1 MRNQVYNGDFRLAQ
15 VATPDFPDGWLRV
28 GGDAATTWEWA
39 GTPPGPRPVVINHP
53 SGPPAGILQA
63 REVAIPAGEGQRWEV
78 RAWLSAEPAGVTAY
92 LRAYLS
98 RADGRLVAQ
107 LIFSLAPEA
116 TATTFSRVLTTAA
129 DTAALRLELGI
140 AGAGSLVVHAVEA
153 CRLYPRRVLRLDE
166 KGWLFVRHV
175 EVVEEIRQ
183 PVRLAGPVLV
193 DVQATVTADIRNLT
207 PARDGVRVYGSGAAP
222 LATTAGGLAQ
232 VQVAEHGF
240 RETVETVT
248 ATPAPAATAAQD
260 VSTTRLYSFAVLNSG
275 TGPALV
281 QLEISPDG
289 THWAADTPEQEVEA
303 GKLLVL
309 APRFFLRY
317 TRLAY
322 RASSPTPLTVWFQ
335 TQS

>member
-1 MRNQVYNGDFRLAQ
+1 MHNQVYNGDFRLAQ

-78 RAWLSAEPAGVTAY
+78 RITLSAEPAGVPAY
-92 LRAYLS
+92 LRVYLS
-98 RADGRLVAQ
+98 RPDGHLAAH
-107 LIFSLAPEA
+107 LIFSLLPGPIPD
-116 TATTFSRVLTTAA
+116 TLSRVFATVPG
-129 DTAALRLELGI
+129 TAALRLEVGI

-153 CRLYPRRVLRLDE
+153 YRLYPRRALRLDE
-166 KGWLFVRHV
+166 KGRLFVRHV
-175 EVVEEIRQ
+175 DTVGEILQ
-183 PVRLAGPVLV
+183 PVRLAGPVQV

-232 VQVAEHGF
+232 VQVAERGF

-248 ATPAPAATAAQD
+248 ATPAPAATVAQD

-289 THWAADTPEQEVEA
+289 SHWAADTPEQEVKA

-322 RASSPTPLTVWFQ
+322 RAASPTPLTVWFQ